1 MDKQE
6 HQNGTGRSTSV
17 IRQDIAQG
25 GENISQTVE
34 QLGQRIQEKLDWR
47 EYVKASPYL
56 TLGIAAGLGCLASG
70 LLRKRTTPGERLA
83 RILAEKVGDS
93 LGSLRNEAAGPG
105 LIKATLLAIAVKTA
119 ADWLQ
124 NADST
129 AAPVDDAGPRLR
141 QDSGLT
147 IHSKVDTSTIKMNC

>member
-6 HQNGTGRSTSV
+6 PQSGTGRSTDV

-56 TLGIAAGLGCLASG
+56 TLGAAAGLGYLAWG

-83 RILAEKVGDS
+83 RILAEKAGDS
-93 LGSLRNEAAGPG
+93 LGGLRTEAAGPG

-119 ADWLQ
+119 ANWLQ

-129 AAPVDDAGPRLR
+129 ADPVDNAGGQL
-141 QDSGLT
+141 
-147 IHSKVDTSTIKMNC
+147 